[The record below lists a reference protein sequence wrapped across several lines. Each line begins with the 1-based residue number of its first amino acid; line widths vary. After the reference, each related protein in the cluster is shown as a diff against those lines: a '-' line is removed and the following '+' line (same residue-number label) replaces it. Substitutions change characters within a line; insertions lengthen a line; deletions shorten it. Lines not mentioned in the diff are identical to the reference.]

1 MVEHILLCQHCGSE
15 RLVRNGRAPNGKQ
28 KFICHACGRRCR
40 RNPLPR
46 GYSEVGRAQILR
58 AYQERCSLRGLQ
70 RTFGVAPAN
79 IAKWIKKAQSL
90 APLGITVVEPPR
102 TGGIPPM
109 LELDEVWSYI
119 GRKSAPIC
127 CGTPSPG
134 TLAKGARMPWE
145 TVRKLRSANSGNDS
159 QSAIARLAPTL
170 MAGNRISP

>member
-46 GYSEVGRAQILR
+46 GYSEVERARILR

-79 IAKWIKKAQSL
+79 IAKWIKKPRVWHLWASRWSNRHGRAGSRRCWNSMKSGATSVGSL
-90 APLGITVVEPPR
+90 LPFVVERLRLALSPKGRVCLGRPYGNYGPP
-102 TGGIPPM
+102 TLGM
-109 LELDEVWSYI
+109 
-119 GRKSAPIC
+119 
-127 CGTPSPG
+127 TPSQLSLG
-134 TLAKGARMPWE
+134 
-145 TVRKLRSANSGNDS
+145 LR
-159 QSAIARLAPTL
+159 LH
-170 MAGNRISP
+170 